1 LTGIYKIFMKDDVI
15 WIVTDCPES
24 STNTR
29 GERGTGN
36 IHEDEEPNIETG
48 SQTRFKVKA
57 EKLKQGVTEFL
68 KVIGGVFREAT
79 HNAGDLGGM
88 ELDEIE
94 LMVEVNGEGQLG
106 LLGNGGRAGG
116 KGAITLKFKMTKS
129 TPKK

>member
-15 WIVTDCPES
+15 WIVTDRLES
-24 STNTR
+24 STDTR
-29 GERGTGN
+29 GERATGN
-36 IHEDEEPNIETG
+36 IYEDEEPNVETG
-48 SQTRFKVKA
+48 KQIWFPVEP
-57 EKLKQGVTEFL
+57 EKLTQGMTKFL

-129 TPKK
+129 TSKK